1 MNEKP
6 HRGMDIPAANA
17 LVDNVDPSRPGL
29 FQLSPHYWVSNHELL
44 SPALATHVAAC
55 NPQRIQYL
63 APARLRAAAHAL
75 AHPNFVLTGFGALA
89 LYGLPFLVEGCD
101 ITFLADG
108 FSRAQRASLLQPGV
122 RRGSIPGPDVWLAR
136 CRGTRVQV
144 ASPALA
150 TMQALKLV
158 RRGTSRWPVVSA
170 PGKDDAFT
178 RAVQLIDATRRHLH
192 VDPTKVL
199 AAGQQH
205 IDMLWLSSVIGVS
218 SGFADSPKESEMRL
232 IAQFLADKHGLLL
245 EEQVTIWKEGR
256 IVTTFDLVLI
266 DMKRRLTVGLMY
278 DGAHHWDK
286 TQRNKD
292 ASINL
297 EVTLQGWTPLRYS
310 DETLPQ
316 MYGQLDRLFQA
327 SGGAVQ

>member
-1 MNEKP
+1 MIRRP
-6 HRGMDIPAANA
+6 PRST
-17 LVDNVDPSRPGL
+17 LVERRR
-29 FQLSPHYWVSNHELL
+29 
-44 SPALATHVAAC
+44 
-55 NPQRIQYL
+55 QRQMCI
-63 APARLRAAAHAL
+63 RDR
-75 AHPNFVLTGFGALA
+75 
-89 LYGLPFLVEGCD
+89 VEGCD

-205 IDMLWLSSVIGVS
+205 IDMLWLLSLIHISEPTRRTERSRMPSS
-218 SGFADSPKESEMRL
+218 A
-232 IAQFLADKHGLLL
+232 
-245 EEQVTIWKEGR
+245 
-256 IVTTFDLVLI
+256 
-266 DMKRRLTVGLMY
+266 
-278 DGAHHWDK
+278 
-286 TQRNKD
+286 
-292 ASINL
+292 
-297 EVTLQGWTPLRYS
+297 
-310 DETLPQ
+310 
-316 MYGQLDRLFQA
+316 
-327 SGGAVQ
+327 